1 MEGADRSFEALE
13 VTLVSHRNRTVM
25 SAYAFSQP
33 GYRIVEFG
41 DGRGESRASSYGV
54 LAAIKL
60 VSPDGEYILLSL
72 ADTYRY
78 GAITSPP
85 LKAAAS
91 ARLCNCFR

>member
-1 MEGADRSFEALE
+1 M
-13 VTLVSHRNRTVM
+13 VSHRNRNVM

-60 VSPDGEYILLSL
+60 VSPDGE
-72 ADTYRY
+72 
-78 GAITSPP
+78 
-85 LKAAAS
+85 
-91 ARLCNCFR
+91 

>member
-13 VTLVSHRNRTVM
+13 VTLVSHRNRNVM
-25 SAYAFSQP
+25 SAYAFSES

-60 VSPDGEYILLSL
+60 VSPDDEYTLESC
-72 ADTYRY
+72 DTYRY